1 MGHKRIKIQKKDKD
15 MNKILKTVLANTDFQ
30 KRNCSDKSQENAL
43 EKLLG
48 LAETTS
54 IAIKLYQNYLLRVF
68 TLSWFNRLARS
79 KRLMKSHSIK
89 VLME

>member
-1 MGHKRIKIQKKDKD
+1 

-30 KRNCSDKSQENAL
+30 KRNCSDKSQEIAL

-54 IAIKLYQNYLLRVF
+54 IAIKAVPKLLAVSIL
-68 TLSWFNRLARS
+68 LSWCNRFARS